1 VLDDSGGTGADAW
14 PVTQTI
20 ADPDG
25 FYEWVLEGT
34 VDLAASREEGRAVVT
49 LKAIRRL

>member
-1 VLDDSGGTGADAW
+1 VTW

-25 FYEWVLEGT
+25 FHEWILEGV
-34 VDLAASREEGRAVVT
+34 VDLPASREEGRAVVN